1 MDPFILAPI
10 HSVDGS
16 ANERA
21 LIIDCNCAGGCSLD
35 GSFAISSW
43 IAEISHFDP
52 TVCKHF
58 MQVFRSHYR
67 AKASNCTRPK
77 RVPEPQRL
85 RIPVIRVAIS
95 QMDCLTF
102 VVLKFQQVRPLRGHT
117 KGSDCRG
124 LKEGGGNRREPITV
138 PPRAESYKM
147 DWLFPC
153 NFALQLS
160 TFILV
165 VEARKMNFKVT

>member
-1 MDPFILAPI
+1 
-10 HSVDGS
+10 
-16 ANERA
+16 
-21 LIIDCNCAGGCSLD
+21 
-35 GSFAISSW
+35 
-43 IAEISHFDP
+43 
-52 TVCKHF
+52 

-67 AKASNCTRPK
+67 AKASNCTRTSTITDSSNT
-77 RVPEPQRL
+77 RCH
-85 RIPVIRVAIS
+85 IPNG
-95 QMDCLTF
+95 L
-102 VVLKFQQVRPLRGHT
+102 FQQVRPLRGHT